1 MHWYSVLVNE
11 KILRIVECVIRGG
24 SRGGSLGADEPPFE
38 PTVPIILEGGADTH
52 INRRWLAD
60 ARGDGRRRA
69 VSVIID
75 GRVQN
80 T

>member
-1 MHWYSVLVNE
+1 MLAQIAALVQRLL
-11 KILRIVECVIRGG
+11 KCCFVRGG

-60 ARGDGRRRA
+60 ARGDGA